1 MRLII
6 NGIDIELTE
15 KQNISRTLQVNDI
28 VSLSNRQS
36 NYTNTFTIKRTA
48 KNERTFEL
56 LGVIG
61 AVTNLPY
68 QRNECYL
75 YTDDG
80 ECLIYKGWA
89 VIQSTDT
96 DYKINVYDG
105 NIDLYKAIENKN
117 LGELDLSEINHQ
129 KTLSTV
135 VSSFTAG
142 LNYKYIVAD
151 YNGLMVYNTNRINI
165 DYLVPSAKVSYLWNK
180 IFSTYG
186 FTYEGSIFNT
196 QDFTN
201 LWLTYPKFAEL
212 DVTPVGIF
220 EGSIVTVT
228 NQSSIIQPFQ
238 FNQSIVVDTIQD
250 INKQQFII
258 SNAGTYRIELNGTAI
273 YSYGI
278 VDWANQN
285 VGSGSINNANILKN
299 GVFIGTNLDDYIE
312 LDLINGDIITVEFPP
327 LPDLGQNSAV
337 NEEYSAQ
344 LTLIISEY
352 QGVPISFSNEL
363 KDFQTK
369 DFITEILNRFGLTP
383 FKDKYTNHY
392 KFLTLTELLQNNQVV
407 DWSREQNKFVSFNSE
422 RYIFGSY
429 SQKNKF
435 TYKYNEQ
442 EDDYYNSEIV
452 IDNVNLPDNKVVVN
466 SKVYS
471 PEKTSTLLVHDLI
484 TNVYKMWDKE
494 VKDNGDVNYKGL
506 SKRYYLM
513 RESSHTFT
521 SPTSIGSE
529 SLSSHQSI
537 TTIPVESFI
546 NLKFEDV
553 VRDYYASIGSILNFS
568 KIIEASI
575 YLTENDIATIDFS
588 KLYWIK
594 ELNNYFLL
602 NKVSNFTKKGITK
615 VELIRVNRINT
626 ILQISFPKPA
636 IDLGLNQRFATVK
649 VNVPFTIYQN
659 NYFNPDIY
667 EIATASAG
675 NLITQKSL
683 NEFVFEITT
692 AGVYD
697 FTITMQ
703 TKDKSEQVTSN
714 KLIIT
719 VI

>member
-36 NYTNTFTIKRTA
+36 NYTNTFTIKRTP

-56 LGVIG
+56 LGVVG

-105 NIDLYKAIENKN
+105 NIDLYKAIDNKN
-117 LGELDLSEINHQ
+117 LGQLDLTEINHQ
-129 KTLSTV
+129 KTITTV
-135 VSSFTAG
+135 VNSFTAG

-212 DVTPVGIF
+212 DVTPVSIF
-220 EGSIVTVT
+220 EGSTVSINDSTVT
-228 NQSSIIQPFQ
+228 FPLQ
-238 FNQSIVVDTIQD
+238 FNQSIVTDTIQD
-250 INKQQFII
+250 INRQEFII
-258 SNAGTYRIELNGTAI
+258 SNTGSYRIEVNGSFNVD
-273 YSYGI
+273 YQI
-278 VDWANQN
+278 VDWANQYVQIISYN
-285 VGSGSINNANILKN
+285 YVGIYKN
-299 GVFIGTNLDDYIE
+299 GVPIGTNLDDFILE
-312 LDLINGDIITVEFPP
+312 TFLIGDIITIDIPGP
-327 LPDLGQNSAV
+327 SDLGQNSIAGTT
-337 NEEYSAQ
+337 YSGL
-344 LTLIISEY
+344 LTLLISEY

-429 SQKNKF
+429 AQKNKF

-471 PEKTSTLLVHDLI
+471 PEKTATLLVHDLI

-521 SPTSIGSE
+521 SPTDIGSE

-615 VELIRVNRINT
+615 VELIRVNKSDTN
-626 ILQISFPKPA
+626 LQIGFPNPE

-649 VNVPFTIYQN
+649 VNVPFSIYQN

-692 AGVYD
+692 VGTYD

>member
-6 NGIDIELTE
+6 QGQDIELTE
-15 KQNISRTLQVNDI
+15 AQNISRTLQVNDI

-36 NYTNTFTIKRTA
+36 NYTNTFTIKRTP

-56 LGVIG
+56 LGIVG
-61 AVTNLPY
+61 AVTNFPY

-105 NIDLYKAIENKN
+105 NIDLYKAIDNKN
-117 LGELDLSEINHQ
+117 LGQLDLTEINHQ

-135 VSSFTAG
+135 VNSFTAG

-151 YNGLMVYNTNRINI
+151 YNGLMVYNNNRINI
-165 DYLVPSAKVSYLWNK
+165 DYLVPSAKVSYLWDK
-180 IFSTYG
+180 VFDTYG

-220 EGSIVTVT
+220 EGSTVSINNSTVT
-228 NQSSIIQPFQ
+228 FPLQ
-238 FNQSIVVDTIQD
+238 FNQSIVTDTIQD
-250 INKQQFII
+250 INRQEFII
-258 SNAGTYRIELNGTAI
+258 SNIGSYRVEVNGIFSAD
-273 YSYGI
+273 YQI
-278 VDWANQN
+278 VDWAGQN
-285 VGSGSINNANILKN
+285 AGSITYDYAIIYKN
-299 GVFIGTNLDDYIE
+299 GVAIGTSNDDFILE
-312 LDLINGDIITVEFPP
+312 TFLIGDIITINIPE
-327 LPDLGQNSAV
+327 PDNLGQNSIAGV
-337 NEEYSAQ
+337 TYSGL
-344 LTLIISEY
+344 LTLLISEY

-383 FKDKYTNHY
+383 FKDKYENHY
-392 KFLTLTELLQNNQVV
+392 RFLTLQELLQNNEVV
-407 DWSREQNKFVSFNSE
+407 DWSREKNKFVEKLSE

-429 SQKNKF
+429 AQKNKF

-452 IDNVNLPDNKVVVN
+452 INNVNLPDNKVVVN
-466 SKVYS
+466 SKVYA
-471 PEKTSTLLVHDLI
+471 PEKTPTLLVHDLI

-521 SPTSIGSE
+521 SPTDIGSE
-529 SLSSHQSI
+529 SLSSHQVI
-537 TTIPVESFI
+537 TTVPVESFI
-546 NLKFEDV
+546 NLKFVDV

-575 YLTENDIATIDFS
+575 YLTEKDIAAIDFS

-615 VELIRVNRINT
+615 VELIRVNKSDTN
-626 ILQISFPKPA
+626 LQIGFPNPE

-649 VNVPFTIYQN
+649 ANVPFSIYQK

-675 NLITQKSL
+675 NLINQKSL
-683 NEFVFEITT
+683 NEFVFEITST
-692 AGVYD
+692 GTYD